1 MTKQNKKP
9 AAKPN
14 AAPTAA
20 ANAGAA
26 GAGSADANL
35 TGAAAAVG
43 ATDTA
48 AAGVTDTA
56 AAGAAGTSA
65 AGVTG
70 ADKSAAKKQKVK
82 ALQVV
87 SKVEGFRRAG
97 IVFGRTETT
106 VKLSELDDAQ
116 VELIKGEPLFTV
128 SEVEVDAE

>member
-14 AAPTAA
+14 AAPPAA

-35 TGAAAAVG
+35 TGAAAAAG
-43 ATDTA
+43 A
-48 AAGVTDTA
+48 TDTA

-106 VKLSELDDAQ
+106 VKLSELDAAQ